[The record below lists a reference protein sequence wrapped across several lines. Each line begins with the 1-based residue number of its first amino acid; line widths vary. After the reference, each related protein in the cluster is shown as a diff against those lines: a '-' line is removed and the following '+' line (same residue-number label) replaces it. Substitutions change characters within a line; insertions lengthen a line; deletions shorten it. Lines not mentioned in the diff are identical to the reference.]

1 MSIPTLFID
10 KVAITIP
17 LDGTRRREV
26 SQAVEDSSE
35 RWADYISLAS
45 LRNRSYVGQ
54 FKFTLPDDTAATLLL
69 QPTNRRNNFMKLEYS
84 PNNFGEA
91 GRALLGEYLADILG
105 DTYIDDIRGARLS
118 RLDVAFDVRRL
129 PLKDLLIVD
138 CRGGKSSIIRG
149 REGEAES
156 YYFPFKGTNQLCV
169 YDKLREQTD
178 KHGSPPPGHRRAQWI
193 RFEYRYRRLTRYT
206 LGDVAGRL
214 ENPFDNFIVRQFGA
228 TQVRVNPERL
238 RMFFDGC
245 RLAGES
251 SVLDEIPDTATRDY
265 LALAYRTFPVP
276 NFWLRRTSIW
286 GGLPRAIENAL
297 PR

>member
-1 MSIPTLFID
+1 MSIPTLFVD

-17 LDGTRRREV
+17 LDSARRREV
-26 SQAVEDSSE
+26 LQAVENSSE
-35 RWADYISLAS
+35 RWANYISLAS
-45 LRNRSYVGQ
+45 LRNRSYEGQ

-69 QPTNRRNNFMKLEYS
+69 QPINRRNNYMKLEYS

-105 DTYIDDIRGARLS
+105 ASYIDDIRGARLS

-169 YDKLREQTD
+169 YDKLREQID
-178 KHGSPPPGHRRAQWI
+178 KHGSPPPGHRRAHWV
-193 RFEYRYRRLTRYT
+193 RFEYRYRRLNRYT
-206 LGDVAGRL
+206 LDDVVGRL
-214 ENPFDNFIVRQFGA
+214 ENPFDNFIVKQFGIIQTRA
-228 TQVRVNPERL
+228 SREGL

-245 RLAGES
+245 RLAGLN
-251 SVLDEIPDTATRDY
+251 SVLNEIPDAATRDS
-265 LALAYRTFPVP
+265 LALAYRAFPVP

-286 GGLPRAIENAL
+286 GGLRRAIENAL